1 MSQKTETLYDNRS
14 RGGVTPGAPARPTKS
29 FFLLSVLSPSPRWGG
44 GGDDGGGAKAVQA
57 VARGGAYGSRLGFRV
72 LGQIRRQRFRGGRV
86 GGDGGPEAVALP
98 RLRAGPEGAELVTRK
113 RSSGGRACAW
123 RKRPSVEELTI
134 EDEDRRGERE
144 VEDAWVVRV
153 VPQKTDNDDN
163 THIHQCRATTTVNE
177 AMKHHASDPMAGH

>member
-1 MSQKTETLYDNRS
+1 
-14 RGGVTPGAPARPTKS
+14 VTPGAPARPTKS

-86 GGDGGPEAVALP
+86 GGGGGPEAVAPP

-134 EDEDRRGERE
+134 EDEDRRGSARLKTRGSLG
-144 VEDAWVVRV
+144 WSHR
-153 VPQKTDNDDN
+153 KTDNDDN